1 MHTHSHDSRH
11 SHGHTHDHSHAN
23 SDSLKA
29 LLVSFAMTATIFVAQ
44 VIGGLI
50 SGSLALLSDAM
61 HMLSDST
68 GMVIAI
74 VALIIG
80 RKAAT
85 ARSTFGYRRV
95 EVIAAMVNA
104 LVVTATVA
112 TIIYSAVS
120 RLGSDYE
127 IQTGTMVSV
136 AMVGLLANAVSALI
150 LMRRQNYSLNMKGA
164 YLHVLSDLLGSVA
177 VIFAGIIIWLT
188 GWTYA
193 DSIAS
198 FIIAG
203 MVLPRA
209 LGLLRDSVSVLLNR
223 APASIDTDAVKK
235 AVAALPHVAAVHDL
249 HVWTTDGTEPLATC
263 HVVVADGVHA
273 NCDILDAVQAR
284 LRDFNIKHSTIQ
296 IERPAHINH
305 EVVC

>member
-1 MHTHSHDSRH
+1 MHAHRQA
-11 SHGHTHDHSHAN
+11 HDHSHSHAH
-23 SDSLKA
+23 SGSLTA
-29 LLVSFAMTATIFVAQ
+29 LLISFAMTATIFVAQ

-74 VALIIG
+74 VALLIG

-85 ARSTFGYRRV
+85 SRATFGYRRV
-95 EVIAAMVNA
+95 EVIAAMLNA
-104 LVVTATVA
+104 LVVTGVVA
-112 TIIYSAVS
+112 TIIYNAVS
-120 RLGSDYE
+120 RLGSEYE
-127 IQTGTMVSV
+127 IQTATMLGV
-136 AMVGLLANAVSALI
+136 ATVGLVANAVSALI
-150 LMRRQNYSLNMKGA
+150 LMRRQNDSLNMKGA

-177 VIFAGIIIWLT
+177 VIIAAIIIGLT

-209 LGLLRDSVSVLLNR
+209 LGLLRESVSVLLNR
-223 APASIDTDAVKK
+223 APSSIDTVAVQR
-235 AVAALPHVAAVHDL
+235 AVEALPHVAAVHDL

-273 NCDILDAVQAR
+273 DCAVLDAVQAQ
-284 LRDFNIKHSTIQ
+284 LREFDIEHSTIQ
-296 IERPAHINH
+296 IERPSHRNH

>member
-1 MHTHSHDSRH
+1 MHS
-11 SHGHTHDHSHAN
+11 HDHSHDHAHDHAQN
-23 SDSLKA
+23 ASLTA
-29 LLVSFAMTATIFVAQ
+29 LTVSFAMTATIFIAQ

-74 VALIIG
+74 MALLIG

-85 ARSTFGYRRV
+85 AKATFGYRRV
-95 EVIAAMVNA
+95 EVIAAMINA
-104 LVVTATVA
+104 LVVTGVVA
-112 TIIYSAVS
+112 TIIYNAVI
-120 RLGSDYE
+120 RLGSEYE
-127 IQTGTMVSV
+127 IQTVTMLGV
-136 AMVGLLANAVSALI
+136 AVVGLIANAVSALI
-150 LMRRQNYSLNMKGA
+150 LMRRQYDSLNMRGA

-177 VIFAGIIIWLT
+177 VIIAGIIIWLT

-209 LGLLRDSVSVLLNR
+209 LGLLRDSVYVLLNR
-223 APASIDTDAVKK
+223 APSSIDTVAVPRT
-235 AVAALPHVAAVHDL
+235 VEALPHVAAVHDL
-249 HVWTTDGTEPLATC
+249 HVWSTDGTEPLATC
-263 HVVVADGVHA
+263 HVVVSEGIHAD
-273 NCDILDAVQAR
+273 CEILDAVQAA
-284 LRDFNIKHSTIQ
+284 LRKFGIDHSTIQ
-296 IERPAHINH
+296 IERPSHIDH